1 MPYSCVE
8 APMPAEILY
17 AGKFLKLMRE
27 GRWEYV
33 QRVTRDHAVIIIGL
47 TPRQEVVLIEQPRI
61 PAGGHVIEWPAGLVG
76 DSAATADEAL
86 VETARRELLEET
98 GYTAERFVQ
107 IFAGPP
113 SPGIASETITW
124 FRAHGLQK
132 VGPGG
137 GEGGEN
143 ITVHAIPLREVDDWL
158 DRWQADGGKVDPKVY
173 AGLYFLLREI
183 AAD

>member
-1 MPYSCVE
+1 MSV
-8 APMPAEILY
+8 EILH
-17 AGKFLKLMRE
+17 AGKFLKLMRK

-47 TPRQEVVLIEQPRI
+47 TPQQAVVLIEQPRV
-61 PAGGHVIEWPAGLVG
+61 PAGGNVIEWPAGLVG

-86 VETARRELLEET
+86 EETARRELLEET
-98 GYTAERFVQ
+98 GYSAERFVQ
-107 IFAGPP
+107 VFSGPP

-124 FRAHGLQK
+124 FRAHGLKK

-158 DRWQADGGKVDPKVY
+158 ARWQARGGKVDPKVY
-173 AGLYFLLREI
+173 AGLYFLLRE
-183 AAD
+183 APTD